1 LSITASYCRG
11 CTDKIGFLL
20 KRLLLVK
27 FNILI
32 YFLIS
37 IIFVKIKL
45 NSVLAAVIFSLILNW
60 QLTLIFFVFIL
71 ISFLSETN
79 SEVKIIAAFEEG
91 RRIISETIGNIR
103 SVISL
108 TREKYFIDKFNNI
121 FKQKS
126 LKSH

>member
-1 LSITASYCRG
+1 M
-11 CTDKIGFLL
+11 
-20 KRLLLVK
+20 VK

-45 NSVLAAVIFSLILNW
+45 NSVLAAAIFSLILNW

-108 TREKYFIDKFNNI
+108 TREKYIIDKFKNI